1 MYPCS
6 GQYGL
11 LFERD
16 CIMAGWKQYIFSL
29 IVCAFSCAVVSQMIS
44 DPKRKA
50 LIRLICGII
59 LTISIL
65 RPFSQMRLEDLF
77 QIPFLDQNAAD
88 LCIADGEETAAEAR
102 AEYIKASC
110 EAYILDKAKALGA
123 EITVQFL
130 LEGNQ
135 IPAFAEI
142 EGAFT
147 PDVQMQLQNILTE
160 DLGIPKEN
168 QKWIWNQESKSS

>member
-1 MYPCS
+1 M
-6 GQYGL
+6 
-11 LFERD
+11 D
-16 CIMAGWKQYIFSL
+16 GWKQYLFSL
-29 IVCAFSCAVVSQMIS
+29 IVCAFSCAVASQMIS

-50 LIRLICGII
+50 LIRLISGTI
-59 LTISIL
+59 LTIAIL
-65 RPFSQMRLEDLF
+65 RPLSQVSLEGLLLA
-77 QIPFLDQNAAD
+77 PLLDQYAAD
-88 LCIADGEETAAEAR
+88 LCIAAGEETAAEAR
-102 AEYIKASC
+102 AEYIKGSC

-135 IPAFAEI
+135 VPVFAEI
-142 EGAFT
+142 EGEFT
-147 PDVQMQLQNILTE
+147 PNVQMQLQNILTE